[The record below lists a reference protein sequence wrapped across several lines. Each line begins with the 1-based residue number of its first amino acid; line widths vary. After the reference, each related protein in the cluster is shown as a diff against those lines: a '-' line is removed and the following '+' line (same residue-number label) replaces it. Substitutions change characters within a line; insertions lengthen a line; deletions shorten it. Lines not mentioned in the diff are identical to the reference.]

1 MSFSVSTGINVV
13 KDLQFTIQTTRDTIP
28 DSPIFTMVG
37 NTQEVTPN
45 SDMNSVTRR
54 RLGSADFYRVSK
66 TGERFTFDFSYT
78 PVDKT
83 LLSMGIN
90 LAADDATNNRDKI
103 LAFALSQQMNVSG
116 VLTEK
121 YVVPKGAQCDSTS
134 IDVSIEDCAV
144 GMTWI
149 PLDIPLPSATL
160 ASVGITGTPTWA
172 TPISA
177 EPWHGISGLLNP
189 FSWNA
194 ETKQI
199 MGFSTTINNNINQ
212 IQVLGNANLFAGLPT
227 LRDIS
232 FTLDMLYEDD
242 DMATDVESMTPRAME
257 MKLSSDTKLVFTN
270 AYLTNYTETIS
281 ATSTDVKMH
290 TYNGVAQKV
299 VVAAV

>member
-1 MSFSVSTGINVV
+1 MSFPVSTGINVV

-28 DSPIFTMVG
+28 ASPTFTMVG
-37 NTQEVTPN
+37 NTQEITPN

-54 RLGSADFYRVSK
+54 RLGSPDFYRVSK
-66 TGERFTFDFSYT
+66 TGERFNFDFAYT
-78 PVDKT
+78 PVDKV
-83 LLSMGIN
+83 LLSKAIN
-90 LAADDATNNRDKI
+90 LAADDATHNRDNI
-103 LAFALSQQMNVSG
+103 LAFAVSQMMNVSG
-116 VLTEK
+116 TLTEK
-121 YVVPKGAQCDSTS
+121 YLVPIGAQCDSTS
-134 IDVSIEDCAV
+134 IDISIEDCAV

-149 PLDIPLPSATL
+149 PLDIPLPNATPP
-160 ASVGITGTPTWA
+160 GITGTPTWA

-194 ETKQI
+194 VNKQI
-199 MGFSTTINNNINQ
+199 MGFSCTVNNNINQ

-242 DMATDVESMTPRAME
+242 VMAGDVESMTPRAME

-270 AYLTNYTETIS
+270 AYLTNYTETFS

-290 TYNGVAQKV
+290 TYNGVSQKV
-299 VVAAV
+299 VVTTI